1 SSSHRAAERR
11 RAKNQRILSDLE
23 ESIARLEEEIR
34 ALDLSLSNPDV
45 FRNGE
50 KARKVKSA
58 REQARRTLEAKL
70 WEWEE
75 TSRKLQMGSE
85 VPA

>member
-1 SSSHRAAERR
+1 M
-11 RAKNQRILSDLE
+11 LE
-23 ESIARLEEEIR
+23 EAIARLEEEIR
-34 ALDLSLSNPDV
+34 SLDLSLANPDV
-45 FRNGE
+45 FRDGD
-50 KARKVKSA
+50 KVRQVKSA

-75 TSRKLQMGSE
+75 TSRKLQTGAE